1 MDIYCLIA
9 LGVACNGSTITSS
22 SLMGPSSPGYAVHQL
37 HCFTFP
43 LLDNV
48 LFLRDFLAVPTQ
60 YIPWHY
66 EHIADRYGAWI
77 MLMLGESVLSIILN
91 PVEDDWIY
99 YCSFFTALV
108 IAQVIQLT
116 HYSSE
121 EFDPSNHAL
130 SRDVLAGRLWLE
142 LMAVFSIA
150 LNALGAGLQ
159 LLLTR

>member
-1 MDIYCLIA
+1 
-9 LGVACNGSTITSS
+9 
-22 SLMGPSSPGYAVHQL
+22 
-37 HCFTFP
+37 
-43 LLDNV
+43 
-48 LFLRDFLAVPTQ
+48 
-60 YIPWHY
+60 
-66 EHIADRYGAWI
+66 